1 MQLRQAR
8 RSGTTILESAII
20 YPLVIFL
27 VLALVVGAMGVFRY
41 QQVANLAREGARY
54 ALVHGTD
61 YARENNQPAATAQDI
76 LDNAV
81 LPRAVSLEPAKLN
94 CTVTWDESNG
104 SSHSIIVDGRVV
116 AVANTVSVTVTYQWL
131 PELYLAGPIV
141 LSSTSVMPMS
151 Y

>member
-8 RSGTTILESAII
+8 RSGTTILESAIV
-20 YPLVIFL
+20 YPVVFFL
-27 VLALVVGAMGVFRY
+27 VLALVIGAMGVFRY
-41 QQVANLAREGARY
+41 QQVASLAREGARY

-61 YARENNQPAATAQDI
+61 YARENDQPAATAQAI

-104 SSHSIIVDGRVV
+104 PSHSIIVDGRVV
-116 AVANTVSVTVTYQWL
+116 AVANTVSVTVSYQWL